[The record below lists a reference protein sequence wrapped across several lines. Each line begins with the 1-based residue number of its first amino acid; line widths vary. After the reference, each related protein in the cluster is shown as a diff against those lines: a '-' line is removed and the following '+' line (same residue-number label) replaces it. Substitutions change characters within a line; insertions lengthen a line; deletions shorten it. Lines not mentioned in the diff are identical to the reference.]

1 MLQAQVPAAVVA
13 VVQQPTD
20 QMGYLQHHIQAVQV
34 VTVRNGQLVLEL
46 IMVEAAAV
54 LAYIHQLLLLH
65 QVVQVAAV
73 PDLRQVRVLTGVVV
87 LQEQPTKAAAVA
99 AAETQQV
106 HLVVQA

>member
-1 MLQAQVPAAVVA
+1 MLQVQVPVAVVA
-13 VVQQPTD
+13 AVQQPTD

-34 VTVRNGQLVLEL
+34 VTVQNGQLVLEL
-46 IMVEAAAV
+46 IMAEAVAV

-73 PDLRQVRVLTGVVV
+73 PDLQQPQVLTGVVV
-87 LQEQPTKAAAVA
+87 LQEQLTKVVAAV

-106 HLVVQA
+106 HLVVQV

>member
-1 MLQAQVPAAVVA
+1 MVVRHIMLQAQVPAAVVA

-65 QVVQVAAV
+65 CSAHMVHDDQGQCS
-73 PDLRQVRVLTGVVV
+73 LHHH
-87 LQEQPTKAAAVA
+87 LQDPP
-99 AAETQQV
+99 
-106 HLVVQA
+106 